1 MEASELCILL
11 QNNQENASEFI
22 QAKKIAEELQ
32 AYLNQN
38 DVAEKIRGANAPNH
52 SSHDV
57 QRIFLDFLSERWFQD
72 EKKGLFSSYRTAL
85 LRPDYYKPIGE
96 TGIIFE
102 VERGKTIMNNMDIL
116 DLWKCHICPRA
127 DFSRAKNAKT

>member
-57 QRIFLDFLSERWFQD
+57 QRIFLDFLSER
-72 EKKGLFSSYRTAL
+72 
-85 LRPDYYKPIGE
+85 
-96 TGIIFE
+96 
-102 VERGKTIMNNMDIL
+102 
-116 DLWKCHICPRA
+116 
-127 DFSRAKNAKT
+127 